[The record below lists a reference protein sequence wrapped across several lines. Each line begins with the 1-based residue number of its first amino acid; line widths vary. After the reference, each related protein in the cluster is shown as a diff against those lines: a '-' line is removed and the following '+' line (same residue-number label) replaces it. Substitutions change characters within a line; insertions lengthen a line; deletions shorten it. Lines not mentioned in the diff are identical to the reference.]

1 MKRNVKKTVWN
12 KIKMKKA
19 MVVTALGLSLAMGT
33 TSVPVLNNVATVE
46 ATSKKDRKKPKIKF
60 SGKKQLQG
68 IEGEKVTIP
77 KTTYSDNQTKKK
89 KLKVAVTV
97 KRGNNNYK
105 SIANKIKTATVK
117 NKPVDVVFEE
127 EGKYKITT
135 TVTDLSKNKATAVR
149 YVTVNDKEEI
159 TTEEIVTKVD
169 PEPIVT
175 PTPEEPART
184 VTTETPV
191 TEEPKKEEPKK
202 EEPKQE
208 NQNLSDYASYDTVE
222 INGNKYNIVKELK
235 QQPQDIAEANI
246 PDDTLYLNY
255 SNIPYD
261 NMYLEFPVVVGVGT
275 ESEYANDKYLPLYVV
290 GKIKAGFIHE
300 FESKDGLVTT
310 FKDLSDN
317 VLLEYE
323 ENGSKIKVYIV
334 TDKKEFYYIE
344 DIEYRVEKF
353 YDLNVDGK
361 NLYGLDTFKDYSVN
375 KEEQVIVAP
384 GLATDELDINQKKL
398 TLKKVD
404 LGKEY

>member
-117 NKPVDVVFEE
+117 NKPVDVVFEK

-191 TEEPKKEEPKK
+191 TEEPKKEEPK
-202 EEPKQE
+202 QE
-208 NQNLSDYASYDTVE
+208 NQNLSDYASYETVE

-235 QQPQDIAEANI
+235 QQPQDIYDVEV
-246 PDDTLYLNY
+246 DDSVYLNY
-255 SNIPYD
+255 SNIPFE
-261 NMYLEFPVVVGVGT
+261 NAFPEFPVVVGVGT
-275 ESEYANDKYLPLYVV
+275 ESEYANEKYLPLYVI

-310 FKDLSDN
+310 FRDLSDN
-317 VLLEYE
+317 VLLDYE
-323 ENGSKIKVYIV
+323 ENGCKIKVYVV

-404 LGKEY
+404 LGKE

>member
-191 TEEPKKEEPKK
+191 TEEPKKEEPK
-202 EEPKQE
+202 QE
-208 NQNLSDYASYDTVE
+208 NQNLSDYASYETVE

-235 QQPQDIAEANI
+235 QQPQDIYDVEV
-246 PDDTLYLNY
+246 DDSVYLNY
-255 SNIPYD
+255 SNIPFE
-261 NMYLEFPVVVGVGT
+261 NAFPEFPVVVGVGT
-275 ESEYANDKYLPLYVV
+275 ESEYANEKYLPLYVI

-300 FESKDGLVTT
+300 FESKNGLVTT
-310 FKDLSDN
+310 FRDLSDN
-317 VLLEYE
+317 VLLDYE
-323 ENGSKIKVYIV
+323 ENGCKIKVYVV

>member
-33 TSVPVLNNVATVE
+33 ASVPVLNNVATVE

-117 NKPVDVVFEE
+117 NKPVDVVFEK

-191 TEEPKKEEPKK
+191 TEEPKKEEPK
-202 EEPKQE
+202 QE
-208 NQNLSDYASYDTVE
+208 NQNLSDYASYETVE

-235 QQPQDIAEANI
+235 QQPQDIAEVDI

-255 SNIPYD
+255 SNVPYE
-261 NMYLEFPVVVGVGT
+261 NISLTFPVVIGVGK
-275 ESEYANDKYLPLYVV
+275 ESEYASEKYLPLYVI

-300 FESKDGLVTT
+300 FESKDGCITT

-317 VLLEYE
+317 VLLDYE
-323 ENGSKIKVYIV
+323 ENGYRIKVYLV
-334 TDKKEFYYIE
+334 NDNKEFYYIE

-353 YDLNVDGK
+353 NELNVEGK
-361 NLYGLDTFKDYSVN
+361 NLYGLGTFNDYSVN
-375 KEEQVIVAP
+375 EEEQVIVAP